1 MKTIVIFN
9 QKGGVG
15 KTSTVVNLMAELTNA
30 GKKVLAFDLDG
41 QGNLTRFLQAPTEDR
56 NTIRELLLKEAT
68 FSETVQQTKYGDIV
82 PSDEALQGELL
93 RFASMPAFILS
104 LKNIVKNLG
113 GYDFVLMDCAPSP
126 NQITVAALVAADYT
140 IIPTEAEY
148 FSADG
153 VAKLHNTIEQV
164 KQLNADLKVLG
175 LLIVKYNGRRS
186 LTAHIEK
193 VLNDAAKKVFNSKV
207 FNTKIRFT
215 VDIPSSQALH
225 LSASD
230 YKSNS
235 KVAIDYKNLTKEILG
250 DIK

>member
-1 MKTIVIFN
+1 MKSIVIFN

-15 KTSTVVNLMAELTNA
+15 KTSTVVNLMAEFTA
-30 GKKVLAFDLDG
+30 KGKKVLAFDLDG
-41 QGNLTRFLQAPTEDR
+41 QGNLTKFLQVKTDDK
-56 NTIRELLLKEAT
+56 NTVRELLLKEAS
-68 FSETVQQTKYGDIV
+68 FSETVQKTKYGDII
-82 PSDEALQGELL
+82 PADEALQGELL

-104 LKNIVKNLG
+104 LKNVIKNLG
-113 GYDFVLMDCAPSP
+113 GYDIILLDCAPSP
-126 NQITVAALVAADYT
+126 NQITVAALVAANYT

-153 VAKLHNTIEQV
+153 VAKLYNTIEQV
-164 KQLNADLKVLG
+164 KQLNEDLKVLG

-193 VLNDAAKKVFNSKV
+193 VLNDAAINVFKSKV

-225 LSASD
+225 VSVGE
-230 YKSNS
+230 YKRNS
-235 KVAIDYKNLTKEILG
+235 KAAIDYKNLTNEILEE
-250 DIK
+250 IK

>member
-15 KTSTVVNLMAELTNA
+15 KTSTVVNLMAELKNA

-41 QGNLTRFLQAPTEDR
+41 QGNLTKFLQVSTDNK
-56 NTIRELLLKEAT
+56 NTVRELLLKEAT
-68 FSETVQQTKYGDIV
+68 FQETVQQTIYGDLV
-82 PSDEALQGELL
+82 PADEALQGELL

-113 GYDFVLMDCAPSP
+113 GYDVVLMDCAPSP

-153 VAKLHNTIEQV
+153 VAKLYNTIEQV
-164 KQLNADLKVLG
+164 KQLNENLKVLG

-193 VLNDAAKKVFNSKV
+193 VLNDAAVYVFKSKV
-207 FNTKIRFT
+207 FDTKIRFT

-225 LSASD
+225 LSVND
-230 YKSNS
+230 YKRNS
-235 KVAIDYKNLTKEILG
+235 KAAIDYKNLTKEILE

>member
-1 MKTIVIFN
+1 MKSIVIFN

-15 KTSTVVNLMAELTNA
+15 KTSTVVNLMAELQRA

-56 NTIRELLLKEAT
+56 NTVRELLLKEAT
-68 FSETVQQTKYGDIV
+68 FADTVQHTKYGDVV
-82 PSDEALQGELL
+82 PADEALQGELL
-93 RFASMPAFILS
+93 RFASIPAFILS
-104 LKNIVKNLG
+104 LKNIVENLG
-113 GYDFVLMDCAPSP
+113 GYDVVLMDCAPSP
-126 NQITVAALVAADYT
+126 NQVTVAALVAADYA

-153 VAKLHNTIEQV
+153 VAKIHNTIEQV
-164 KQLNADLKVLG
+164 QQLNKNLKVLG
-175 LLIVKYNGRRS
+175 ILIVKYNGRRS

-193 VLNDAAKKVFNSKV
+193 VLNAAAGSVFDSKV
-207 FNTKIRFT
+207 FKNKIRFT

-225 LSASD
+225 LSVAD
-230 YKSNS
+230 YKANC
-235 KVAIDYKNLTKEILG
+235 KVAIDYRNLTKEILE

>member
-1 MKTIVIFN
+1 MKSIVIFN

-15 KTSTVVNLMAELTNA
+15 KTSTVVNLMAELQSA

-41 QGNLTRFLQAPTEDR
+41 QGNLTKFLQAPTEDK
-56 NTIRELLLKEAT
+56 NTVRELLLKEAT
-68 FSETVQQTKYGDIV
+68 FSETVQHTKYGDLI
-82 PSDEALQGELL
+82 PADEALQGELL

-113 GYDFVLMDCAPSP
+113 GYDVVLMDCAPSP

-153 VAKLHNTIEQV
+153 VAKLYNTIEQV
-164 KQLNADLKVLG
+164 KQLNESLKVLG

-186 LTAHIEK
+186 LTSHIEK
-193 VLNDAAKKVFNSKV
+193 VLNDAATRVFKSKV
-207 FNTKIRFT
+207 FKTKVSFT
-215 VDIPSSQALH
+215 VDVPSSQALH
-225 LSASD
+225 LSVSD
-230 YKSNS
+230 YKKNS
-235 KVAIDYKNLTKEILG
+235 KVAVDYRNLTKEILE
-250 DIK
+250 DIR